1 MFESVTGVLIAID
14 TSLWKKNGLNCAV
27 FSTRHD
33 GEARFNDEISELK
46 KELAERDETISKL
59 EKTISACE
67 EV

>member
-1 MFESVTGVLIAID
+1 LE
-14 TSLWKKNGLNCAV
+14 KNGLNCAV